1 MPKSRHRKN
10 HKKKVQA
17 FKQSQEH
24 SRNREIKEYYRESI
38 EVLCQIMND
47 VKYNQVIEEAV
58 WLNYELLKKPMIKEN
73 INLLIHSYIFLFNYT
88 FSSRT

>member
-24 SRNREIKEYYRESI
+24 AKTREIKEYY
-38 EVLCQIMND
+38 QKMQD
-47 VKYNQVIEEAV
+47 KQEA
-58 WLNYELLKKPMIKEN
+58 LKKSQEEN
-73 INLLIHSYIFLFNYT
+73 PEQPKPITL
-88 FSSRT
+88 